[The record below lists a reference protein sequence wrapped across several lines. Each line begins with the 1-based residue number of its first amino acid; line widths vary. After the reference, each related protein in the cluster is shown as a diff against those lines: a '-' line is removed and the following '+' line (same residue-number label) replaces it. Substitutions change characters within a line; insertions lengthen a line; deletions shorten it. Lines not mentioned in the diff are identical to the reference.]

1 MKIDQ
6 FAVEGWM
13 TDHENCC
20 EYNMADSCCAALTVR
35 SLLDLAGDE
44 EKLKDIVLDYGPI
57 TGSLALR
64 RQIASLYEY
73 DDPDSVTLA
82 HGCINANELVL
93 MTLLEAGD
101 HVVTLVPTYQQ
112 LYSFPESIGC
122 TVTKVALRMAGS
134 RICRQS
140 AKP

>member
-1 MKIDQ
+1 
-6 FAVEGWM
+6 M

-73 DDPDSVTLA
+73 DDPDSVTLLRPY
-82 HGCINANELVL
+82 I
-93 MTLLEAGD
+93 LETIQKTKHA
-101 HVVTLVPTYQQ
+101 Q
-112 LYSFPESIGC
+112 LKKFNI
-122 TVTKVALRMAGS
+122 
-134 RICRQS
+134 
-140 AKP
+140 

>member
-44 EKLKDIVLDYGPI
+44 EKLKDIVLDYGRSPAPSRCA
-57 TGSLALR
+57 GRSR
-64 RQIASLYEY
+64 RFM
-73 DDPDSVTLA
+73 
-82 HGCINANELVL
+82 N
-93 MTLLEAGD
+93 MTI
-101 HVVTLVPTYQQ
+101 PT
-112 LYSFPESIGC
+112 
-122 TVTKVALRMAGS
+122 A
-134 RICRQS
+134 
-140 AKP
+140 